1 MNELMTPQNLLILDC
16 AVLLALTVAIFV
28 GLKVARRLSAL
39 HAARDEWAA
48 ELKTFA
54 ERADAAEAGLE
65 RLRAALLAEAE
76 RREDK
81 RRQDAATK
89 PAPVKAPPPKTPA
102 TVLEPPRRTARTPI
116 MDMQ

>member
-1 MNELMTPQNLLILDC
+1 MNALMTPQNLLILDC
-16 AVLLALTVAIFV
+16 AVLLALTIAIFV
-28 GLKVARRLSAL
+28 GLRVARRLNAL
-39 HAARDEWAA
+39 HAARDEWAV

-81 RRQDAATK
+81 RRQEAATK
-89 PAPVKAPPPKTPA
+89 PAPAKAPPPKRSA
-102 TVLEPPRRTARTPI
+102 VVQEPPQRSARTPI